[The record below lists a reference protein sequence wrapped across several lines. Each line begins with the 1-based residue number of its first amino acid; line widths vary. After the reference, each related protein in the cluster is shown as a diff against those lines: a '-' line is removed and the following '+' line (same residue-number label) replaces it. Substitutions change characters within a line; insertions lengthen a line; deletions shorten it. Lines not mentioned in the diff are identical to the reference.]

1 MYSLRYSKTYN
12 FGIVENNSLKHVYE
26 DKFIANSN
34 MFCVADGVTRDF
46 PDNTPLKYPKT
57 VEEAEDMIA
66 RYPNPSGS
74 AKAAQICVDTVISYF
89 ENQSVINSQTL
100 KNAVK
105 IANEKIKKLNEG
117 RKINYLADDYYNCVA
132 VGGVIE
138 DEYLKC
144 FVIGDSEIKV
154 LDEDLN
160 VIFDSGAHLNDDAGL
175 LYDFIK
181 ILFPKKWNWKNN
193 SCRRYIRKYVRN
205 NRWLK
210 AIGRNNIGSLTGEK
224 KALNF
229 LSTYEIPLKNAKY
242 IFAFSDGCS
251 PLLKTKTQ
259 IEEVLKN
266 PDIIKNSTCEKTLV
280 IYEKV

>member
-46 PDNTPLKYPKT
+46 VDNTPLRYPKT
-57 VEEAEDMIA
+57 EKEAIDMIA
-66 RYPNPSGS
+66 KYPNPSGS
-74 AKAAQICVDTVISYF
+74 AKVAQICVDTVISYLR
-89 ENQSVINSQTL
+89 NGVAIDSQTL

-105 IANEKIKKLNEG
+105 AANEKIKKLNEG
-117 RKINYLADDYYNCVA
+117 RKINYLANDYYNCVA

-138 DEYLKC
+138 NDYLKC
-144 FVIGDSEIKV
+144 FAIGDSEIKV
-154 LDEDLN
+154 LDENLN
-160 VIFDSGAHLNDDAGL
+160 IIFDSGEHLKEDAGL
-175 LYDFIK
+175 LYDFMK
-181 ILFPKKWNWKNN
+181 MLFPKKWNWENN
-193 SCRRYIRKYVRN
+193 SCRRYIREHVRN

-210 AIGRNNIGSLTGEK
+210 AIGKNNIGSLTGEN
-224 KALNF
+224 KALSF
-229 LSTYEIPLKNAKY
+229 LTTYEIPLKDAKY
-242 IFAFSDGCS
+242 ILAFTDGCS
-251 PLLKTKTQ
+251 TLLKTKNQ

-280 IYEKV
+280 IYEKE

>member
-1 MYSLRYSKTYN
+1 M
-12 FGIVENNSLKHVYE
+12 
-26 DKFIANSN
+26 
-34 MFCVADGVTRDF
+34 
-46 PDNTPLKYPKT
+46 
-57 VEEAEDMIA
+57 
-66 RYPNPSGS
+66 
-74 AKAAQICVDTVISYF
+74 
-89 ENQSVINSQTL
+89 
-100 KNAVK
+100 
-105 IANEKIKKLNEG
+105 
-117 RKINYLADDYYNCVA
+117 
-132 VGGVIE
+132 IE

-160 VIFDSGAHLNDDAGL
+160 VIFDSGAHLNDDAGI

-181 ILFPKKWNWKNN
+181 MLFPNKWNWKNN

-251 PLLKTKTQ
+251 QLLKTKTQ